1 MVPLNYY
8 LTFSGLC
15 SRIAEALQ
23 KEEEVDIVNSSN
35 QNGVTNEIR
44 RWRAVGKRFSLLLEW
59 PKLRYE
65 EPASRCSAESAP
77 ALKSLDIFELKGG
90 VSTRAACISITDEEY
105 GLGGGFRWS
114 FKDIQVDVFSVEL
127 CDELLQ
133 EFEQW
138 YQKTT
143 GKNVRFI
150 LHLPYYR
157 MLPSRY
163 EARFDHPT
171 RLQSA

>member
-1 MVPLNYY
+1 MDV
-8 LTFSGLC
+8 
-15 SRIAEALQ
+15 I
-23 KEEEVDIVNSSN
+23 NSSN
-35 QNGVTNEIR
+35 QNGVANEIK
-44 RWRAVGKRFSLLLEW
+44 RWKLVGKRFSLLLHW

-65 EPASRCSAESAP
+65 EPTSLCSAESAP
-77 ALKSLDIFELKGG
+77 ALKSLDVLELKGG
-90 VSTRAACISITDEEY
+90 VSALAARISITDEEY
-105 GLGGGFRWS
+105 GLGGGFRWG
-114 FKDIQVDVFSVEL
+114 FKDIQVDIFSVEL

-138 YQKTT
+138 YQKVT
-143 GKNVRFI
+143 GKKVRFV

-157 MLPSRY
+157 MLPSKY